1 MEAVKFVSVWVN
13 WLFVLIPPVT
23 ILAVIYYAIGMM
35 FGEDKYEENKSKII
49 TTTKAAVVIWTI
61 NGLILLIKTFY

>member
-1 MEAVKFVSVWVN
+1 MEAIKFVSVWVN
-13 WLFVLIPPVT
+13 WLFVLIPPLT
-23 ILAVIYYAIGMM
+23 ILVVIYYAIGMM